1 MYDILGFSNFL
12 YLPQITQ
19 YSFLIFLVIGN
30 VLVLFYHFSHN
41 H

>member
-1 MYDILGFSNFL
+1 MYDILGFLNFQ

-19 YSFLIFLVIGN
+19 YNFFIFLVIEN